1 MIRKNSAN
9 MMPTNDKMVYTIK
22 TARLMKIYCSSCG
35 MPSSGRDV
43 KEGEKIRVR
52 KRGEEGKEG
61 RRERAKKGRRE
72 ERRERGKEGGKKRKR
87 EGRKEGR
94 KKGRRERGK
103 EGGKEGRRGGGK
115 EEVREGRKSCY
126 IYSRCLNFHSGT
138 CRSVP
143 ASFPGRSLGTRL
155 GLYHTSSVLLTRED
169 GVITLKELVT
179 TNQHST

>member
-1 MIRKNSAN
+1 M
-9 MMPTNDKMVYTIK
+9 
-22 TARLMKIYCSSCG
+22 
-35 MPSSGRDV
+35 
-43 KEGEKIRVR
+43 R

-72 ERRERGKEGGKKRKR
+72 E
-87 EGRKEGR
+87 
-94 KKGRRERGK
+94 RRERGK

-143 ASFPGRSLGTRL
+143 ASFLGRSLGTRL